1 MSSQNPDSFGKI
13 RVLVAGNSGSGK
25 TSVSHLIATGRKPR
39 GDVAPTVGCQVHVRL
54 YEFEEPSGAR
64 HKYFVELWD
73 VGAHRRYEPL
83 RKTFYGKING
93 VILVHD
99 IAGGGAPAALQRWAM
114 EIADQGTFSAELAP
128 EAAADNLGALPVPVL
143 VLYNKADKLQRTAA
157 PAGDLT
163 AWLWQRLRKTLGG
176 SVEAACRSGGGP
188 DLQHGVA
195 GLRVS
200 ALRGDIDAAA
210 VDSFFSD
217 LVKRRYHSGKLQDT
231 SAPRETRPT
240 PLPRHHMAP
249 RHSSSN
255 RDSADFDIRGIEG
268 RLDASSYMKL

>member
-157 PAGDLT
+157 PAG
-163 AWLWQRLRKTLGG
+163 
-176 SVEAACRSGGGP
+176 GGP

-268 RLDASSYMKL
+268 RLDASS

>member
-157 PAGDLT
+157 PAGVRPGP
-163 AWLWQRLRKTLGG
+163 AARRCRPPGQRIAGRHRRGCGGLLLLG
-176 SVEAACRSGGGP
+176 SREAALPQREATGHLCPARDATDPSPEASHGAP
-188 DLQHGVA
+188 ALQ
-195 GLRVS
+195 
-200 ALRGDIDAAA
+200 
-210 VDSFFSD
+210 
-217 LVKRRYHSGKLQDT
+217 LQ
-231 SAPRETRPT
+231 PR
-240 PLPRHHMAP
+240 L
-249 RHSSSN
+249 
-255 RDSADFDIRGIEG
+255 G
-268 RLDASSYMKL
+268 RF